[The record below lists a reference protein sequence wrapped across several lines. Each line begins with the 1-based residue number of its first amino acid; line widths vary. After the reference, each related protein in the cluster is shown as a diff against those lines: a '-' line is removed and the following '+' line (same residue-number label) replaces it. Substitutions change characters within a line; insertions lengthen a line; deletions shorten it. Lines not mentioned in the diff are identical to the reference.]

1 MIFHHTG
8 SKDTYITNKI
18 IGGERRATTGNVGY
32 ASTVDIFKLYGENTL
47 KGTKGVCSNP
57 AYTDEVSCIANSG
70 TWNVNLTEISRGL
83 FYFDLDTLK
92 TELSSLVDTANASL
106 KLRLVIKDIQGT
118 QVAPANFTLRLWA
131 VKEAWDEGIG
141 DNVTTFGN
149 VTAANWLSR
158 SIGTLW
164 TASDGW
170 IDTSW
175 NAAAVTASDPP
186 DARTYIA
193 TQTFD
198 SGWEDLDMDITD
210 WVKSYWL
217 ATNTDVTANHG
228 FVLKFNTEETD
239 TKSYFVKRFASRH
252 TRNPFLRPKIVA
264 SWENYYLDDRLDFET
279 GATTEIYLQN
289 YVQDVPSN
297 LAAGTVT
304 CTLSYGDYSISGTTS
319 GPIELG
325 GKAQA
330 GLYKSAFAAI
340 DAADATLSPH
350 LITSGSVLLQEEWK
364 LGSNTIFSGS
374 INLKR
379 ALATSSQMP
388 RDLRFSILDLKS
400 RYDTSEVPV
409 VRLFVRDRN
418 LANEPVRIPIELPSQ
433 IVQKAYYQIRDTNS
447 LVTLIPFSDKKS
459 TPDESTRLSADANG
473 MFFSFPISVL
483 PRGRTY
489 TIDIA
494 FYDRGIRRVYES
506 NQAFRV
512 Q

>member
-1 MIFHHTG
+1 M
-8 SKDTYITNKI
+8 
-18 IGGERRATTGNVGY
+18 
-32 ASTVDIFKLYGENTL
+32 
-47 KGTKGVCSNP
+47 
-57 AYTDEVSCIANSG
+57 
-70 TWNVNLTEISRGL
+70 
-83 FYFDLDTLK
+83 
-92 TELSSLVDTANASL
+92 
-106 KLRLVIKDIQGT
+106 
-118 QVAPANFTLRLWA
+118 
-131 VKEAWDEGIG
+131 
-141 DNVTTFGN
+141 
-149 VTAANWLSR
+149 
-158 SIGTLW
+158 
-164 TASDGW
+164 
-170 IDTSW
+170 
-175 NAAAVTASDPP
+175 
-186 DARTYIA
+186 
-193 TQTFD
+193 
-198 SGWEDLDMDITD
+198 
-210 WVKSYWL
+210 
-217 ATNTDVTANHG
+217 
-228 FVLKFNTEETD
+228 
-239 TKSYFVKRFASRH
+239 
-252 TRNPFLRPKIVA
+252 
-264 SWENYYLDDRLDFET
+264 DFET